1 MIRVSVLY
9 PHTADAR
16 FDWSYYLN
24 THMPMVT
31 RKFGAAAKA
40 TSVEQGIGGG
50 APDAPAPYVA
60 IASFVFD
67 SVPAFQAAFGPHAQ
81 EIMAD
86 IPQYTSIAPVVQIS
100 EIKGWHQDHG
110 LAGQPAID

>member
-9 PHTADAR
+9 PQKQDAQ
-16 FDWSYYLN
+16 FDWSYYLS
-24 THMPMVT
+24 THMPMVI
-31 RKFGAAAKA
+31 RKFGAAAKT

-50 APDAPAPYVA
+50 APGAPAPYVA
-60 IASFVFD
+60 IASFIFD

-86 IPQYTSIAPVVQIS
+86 IPKYTSIEPLIQIS
-100 EIKGWHQDHG
+100 EIK
-110 LAGQPAID
+110 L

>member
-9 PHTADAR
+9 PHSEGAR
-16 FDWSYYLN
+16 FDWAYYLG
-24 THMPMVT
+24 THMPMVA
-31 RKFGAAAKA
+31 RKFGSAAKA

-60 IASFVFD
+60 IASFTFD
-67 SVPAFQAAFGPHAQ
+67 SVPAFQAAFAPHAP

-86 IPQYTSIAPVVQIS
+86 IPIYTSIQPVIQIS
-100 EIKGWHQDHG
+100 EIKSG
-110 LAGQPAID
+110 A

>member
-9 PHTADAR
+9 PHSAGAR
-16 FDWSYYLN
+16 FDWAYYLG
-24 THMPMVT
+24 THLPMVA

-60 IASFVFD
+60 IASFTFD
-67 SVPAFQAAFGPHAQ
+67 SVPAFQAAFAPHAP

-86 IPQYTSIAPVVQIS
+86 IPQYTSIQPVVQIS
-100 EIKGWHQDHG
+100 ELKSG
-110 LAGQPAID
+110 A